1 MRVHYETALTVCEIL
16 GFFYRLRGMRVLLAL
31 LIAIGTFL
39 PAQAFA
45 QRALSNETLLEY
57 IRARDDLP
65 PKQRKRWEAEIKKR
79 FGGAAL
85 KEESDTNVE
94 VKVAKQ
100 ILSAAIF
107 MDAEP
112 DRAVK
117 AAWDGYHGTLGYVPP
132 PIAIHYQILTLQG
145 RQPRGRPIDLAFKF
159 PDYYNEEIAPELVA
173 YWEEAL
179 AAGKIQDD
187 ARSETIEA
195 LDATRIKM
203 RPLLLDKLRVLA
215 RLEREIKVAKGARRA
230 EIEQDKKELETE
242 LSKSFSKVARR
253 PEVLDK
259 RKRAFDRLRIQLEDM
274 GLRPTDED
282 RLLDPDA
289 PPPPRKPVPQEAEP
303 VQPVNPEGEP
313 LVEPDQPPP
322 SGPLP
327 DQARPG
333 DPDPV
338 LEPGS
343 GRSIGELIDAYRRRL
358 DFTISPWIGT
368 PYEWGSSI
376 RGTGTDCSG
385 FTRSVYQEAF
395 ALDLPRVSRDQFRT
409 GTSVS
414 VDKLLPGDLVF
425 FDTLD
430 VGRISHVGVYAG
442 DGKFVHA
449 SSSKGVMYARLDEKY
464 FKRAYRGARRLLVY
478 PD

>member
-1 MRVHYETALTVCEIL
+1 MRS
-16 GFFYRLRGMRVLLAL
+16 LRAFSLAL
-31 LIAIGTFL
+31 VLCVLCAGQ
-39 PAQAFA
+39 QALA

-57 IRARDDLP
+57 IRARDDIP
-65 PKQRKRWEAEIKKR
+65 AKQRKRWETELKKR
-79 FGGAAL
+79 FGGSAL

-107 MDAEP
+107 MNIEP

-117 AAWDGYHGTLGYVPP
+117 AAWEGYHGTMGYVPP

-230 EIEQDKKELETE
+230 EIEQDKKELEAE
-242 LSKSFSKVARR
+242 LTKSFSKVARR

-259 RKRAFDRLRIQLEDM
+259 RKRPFDRLRIQIEDM

-282 RLLDPDA
+282 RMLDPDA
-289 PPPPRKPVPQEAEP
+289 PPPPRKPVPQAVEP
-303 VQPVNPEGEP
+303 ETPVNPEGEP
-313 LVEPDQPPP
+313 LVEPNQPPP

-358 DFTISPWIGT
+358 DFTITPWIGT

-385 FTRSVYQEAF
+385 FTRSIYHEAF
-395 ALDLPRVSRDQFRT
+395 ALELPRVSRDQFRS

-414 VDKLLPGDLVF
+414 VERLLPGDLVF

-442 DGKFVHA
+442 DGKFAHA

-464 FKRAYRGARRLLVY
+464 YKRAYRGARRLLVY